1 MRIILLG
8 LELIRKRLPIKA
20 DILRLFNIVLFVVFS
35 WSIRGFLFEIP
46 AFLLYLSL
54 PDISQILFYMLAFA
68 LLESI
73 IMTGGLVLVSLI
85 LPSNWFKSGFAYK
98 GFLIILAA
106 TIGLILFQG
115 YYKIGFFQNLMRNDY
130 SDLKPILAGLVIC
143 ILSLSILFWLFHNKP
158 RFQKYLSVLIEQFS
172 VFGYIYLPL
181 GVIGFLVVI
190 IRNIL

>member
-1 MRIILLG
+1 MRIFRSG
-8 LELIRKRLPIKA
+8 LEFILKRLPVRT
-20 DILRLFNIVLFVVFS
+20 DILKVFNVVLFVVFS

-46 AFLLYLSL
+46 AFLLYLGL

-73 IMTGGLVLVSLI
+73 LVTGGLVFLSMI

-106 TIGLILFQG
+106 TIGLIIFQG
-115 YYKIGFFQNLMRNDY
+115 YYKIGFFQNLIKNDY
-130 SDLKPILAGLVIC
+130 SDFEPILIGLMIS
-143 ILSLSILFWLFHNKP
+143 ILALSILFWLIHIKP
-158 RFQKYLSVLIEQFS
+158 RLQKYLSDLIEQFS

-190 IRNIL
+190 MRNF